1 MCFSVKSYRFIPGS
15 DDKSII
21 IWDTKRGL
29 LLTSLQLHYPIISI
43 EPTSDFSRISVLLKD
58 THFMP
63 IICLHNTPAKY
74 VKLPT
79 YCAPDKDM
87 LESKDFPCVEYVT
100 ILINL
105 DPKPAPKRQMKR
117 LLKKEVS
124 LDTYTW
130 QKKYAHLTSNLVIP
144 AVDERFKRRFS
155 VSASMEEISKI
166 PQIKDSQV
174 KLNSKT

>member
-1 MCFSVKSYRFIPGS
+1 VAVSVSDKSQVISGSCDNNLIVWDINTGADLYTLSAHLSYVTCVKLSGDGTIAISGS

-29 LLTSLQLHYPIISI
+29 QLTSLQLHYPIITI

-79 YCAPDKDM
+79 YCAPDKDII
-87 LESKDFPCVEYVT
+87 E
-100 ILINL
+100 N
-105 DPKPAPKRQMKR
+105 PKAAPKRETDSEQGRNQHKIMTC
-117 LLKKEVS
+117 
-124 LDTYTW
+124 TY
-130 QKKYAHLTSNLVIP
+130 
-144 AVDERFKRRFS
+144 
-155 VSASMEEISKI
+155 
-166 PQIKDSQV
+166 
-174 KLNSKT
+174 